1 MSLIKII
8 TEKAPSQITAMAEI
22 IAGHLTSGLSISE
35 MRAKRGSDFSSTKF
49 YQIRVKPSKPGEKKL
64 DEVVKDVF
72 SYLNSAKSKKLG
84 IKEIQINEKSRN
96 SSKYS
101 SVSFKIG
108 DDDYDIVIAMG
119 GNKGESFEKD
129 MLIKMDNLVAGID
142 TSAEAREAFRA
153 LEKVDSSFKISNI
166 ASVSAR
172 SGSTQRS
179 GDMSPEETGKIIA
192 DIIIKLKNNQER
204 YISLKNKSGSTIAQF
219 GISKAFT
226 DDLKVNT
233 KSDEWKN
240 WISAFNLDVS
250 KIERGLQVAAT
261 GEDVEWEDVEIVDI
275 SISVN
280 SKLFKL
286 LEKLWGTGYYYL
298 REKTNGF
305 FAMKVDADTLRNK
318 ILHKLKVTEIRYPSK
333 DRKQVNIYLES
344 YSTKLKVEM
353 RNPRGKG
360 SLKPTQIQLTLMK
373 IDFQD

>member
-22 IAGHLTSGLSISE
+22 IVSHLTSGLPISE
-35 MRAKRGSDFSSTKF
+35 MRAKRGADFSSTKF
-49 YQIRVKPSKPGEKKL
+49 YQIRVKPSKPGEKNI
-64 DEVVKDVF
+64 DEVLKEVF
-72 SYLNSAKSKKLG
+72 GYLKSPKSKKLG
-84 IKEIQINEKSRN
+84 INEIQINEKSRN

-108 DDDYDIVIAMG
+108 DVDYDIVVAMG

-142 TSAEAREAFRA
+142 TSAEAREAFLA
-153 LEKVDSSFKISNI
+153 LEKIDSSFKISNI
-166 ASVSAR
+166 AAVSAR

-192 DIIIKLKNNQER
+192 DITVKLKNNQER

-240 WISAFNLDVS
+240 WISPFNLDVS
-250 KIERGLQVAAT
+250 KIESGLQAAAT
-261 GEDVEWEDVEIVDI
+261 GEDLEWEDIVSVDI
-275 SISVN
+275 SVLPT
-280 SKLFKL
+280 SKIFKL
-286 LEKLWGTGYYYL
+286 LEKLWGSEYYYL
-298 REKTNGF
+298 REKTTGF
-305 FAMKVDADTLRNK
+305 FAMKVDSDTLKNK

-333 DRKQVNIYLES
+333 DRKQINIYLES
-344 YSTKLKVEM
+344 DSTKLKVEM

-360 SLKPTQIQLTLMK
+360 SVKPTQIQLTLMK
-373 IDFQD
+373 IEFQD